1 MKTFRLNTVTK
12 ITLITIITFFFYDQ
26 LTSLKRYLQVA
37 LKTSRWNSSSKQNSR
52 FFAFPKDKRSG
63 FLRDSRPEP
72 L

>member
-37 LKTSRWNSSSKQNSR
+37 LKTSR
-52 FFAFPKDKRSG
+52 
-63 FLRDSRPEP
+63 
-72 L
+72 